1 MEHIKIK
8 IKTKRSSLF
17 CRNTNSTATKPQ
29 NKIIL
34 DPTYVIHLQ
43 YHTAS
48 ANLRKKIENYS
59 WGHLSYFFQKN
70 NILFIHFKLNYSYF

>member
-48 ANLRKKIENYS
+48 ANLRKENWKLFLRSFIIFLSKKQYTFYS
-59 WGHLSYFFQKN
+59 L
-70 NILFIHFKLNYSYF
+70 